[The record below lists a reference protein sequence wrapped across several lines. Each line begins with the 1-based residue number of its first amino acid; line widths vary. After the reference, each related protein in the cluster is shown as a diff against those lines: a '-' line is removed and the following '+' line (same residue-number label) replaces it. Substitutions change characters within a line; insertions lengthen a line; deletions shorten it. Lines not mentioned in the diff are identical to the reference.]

1 MDPKI
6 QKFIKKLKN
15 VWVQRVRKF
24 ATLLVNTILFIIHEL
39 KKEAN
44 KQHANAN
51 SSEERRT
58 IDGGMG
64 VDLIKYITD
73 ADAQVAGAHDIKIKL
88 KSNLHR
94 HLTNKGLS
102 INKNNLGI
110 KLSIPTEN
118 SNITVNA
125 LVYPKIIQLDIGC
138 TKETYSDDDTGRR
151 QLASLLGYIW
161 KYLCEYSGHQADIP
175 APQEWILT
183 HYHYGKDG
191 KMEYDG
197 EKFHITAFNALGE
210 FIRAYSKRRL
220 DGSTI
225 VRIEEVR
232 TQKITIGAFL
242 RKGGASR
249 K

>member
-1 MDPKI
+1 MKTLFQSYKNQLYTTIRKLSQNIKYFFRTRISKNTPKS
-6 QKFIKKLKN
+6 FN
-15 VWVQRVRKF
+15 VQDRDEV
-24 ATLLVNTILFIIHEL
+24 E
-39 KKEAN
+39 
-44 KQHANAN
+44 
-51 SSEERRT
+51 
-58 IDGGMG
+58 GMG
-64 VDLIKYITD
+64 VDLIKYIAD

-220 DGSTI
+220 DGSII

-232 TQKITIGAFL
+232 TKKITIGAFL